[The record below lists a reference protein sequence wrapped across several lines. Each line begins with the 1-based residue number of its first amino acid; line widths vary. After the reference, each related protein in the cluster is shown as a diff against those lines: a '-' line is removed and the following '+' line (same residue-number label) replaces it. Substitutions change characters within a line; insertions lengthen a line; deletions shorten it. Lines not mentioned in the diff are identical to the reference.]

1 MCVNLMLIFLFL
13 CGKLEITWSVNILLQ
28 EDPID
33 EIPCFIEQASDWLF
47 AL

>member
-1 MCVNLMLIFLFL
+1 MCINFMFIFLFL
-13 CGKLEITWSVNILLQ
+13 CGKLEITWSINILLQ

-33 EIPCFIEQASDWLF
+33 EIACFIEQASYWLF